1 MSDQVDTEAARQAF
15 ANEIRKSD
23 FIPNSAEIS
32 IQPAIGE
39 AAAFHCRWPLLE
51 KTWNYSREITVMV
64 TSDAIKRF
72 RLAEARE
79 RGAILTQ
86 FVRILNVRLLDGQ
99 YYEKE
104 PPSPPFLIHIDEH
117 SLEP

>member
-1 MSDQVDTEAARQAF
+1 MSDQVDIDRARQAF
-15 ANEIRKSD
+15 ADAIRQSD
-23 FIPNSAEIS
+23 YIPGSAAIS

-39 AAAFHCRWPLLE
+39 AAAFHCRWPLVE
-51 KTWNYSREITVMV
+51 KAGNYSREITVMV

-86 FVRILNVRLLDGQ
+86 FVRILNVRLLDGH

-104 PPSPPFLIHIDEH
+104 PPSPPFLIHIDDH